1 MGNHDFRLSVREK
14 LLKEISELPKKKEE
28 AREELVEADYE
39 TRMWTD
45 LYRPKKIG
53 DLVGNSGAID

>member
-28 AREELVEADYE
+28 AREEHVEADYE